1 MGTAIRSSG
10 MIREA
15 SRLAAAGELGNSDVI
30 RLLQIPHSKEDVQEV
45 LRTFEQQLSREAK
58 SKLTLD
64 AFVPP
69 PSDVDNERYEPLFD
83 KYVITG
89 KTYTTASGAVVPNE
103 LQYYNG
109 QMVHLYGECS
119 NVPLVNAALA
129 GSGYRPITLK
139 YADGRHAAVAQLWSN
154 KFTDTSIRPYAAMFI
169 VVAAVADNAPESQA
183 SLEAASNGASSV
195 LVMLD
200 GSFDPATA
208 VYENKARMYMFRLL
222 DTTQVAIDV
231 GRERMGTDKRPGTI
245 DMACIG
251 RRLHLSIKD
260 QHRRGVVQGDLALT
274 GDQTAYESVV
284 AQAAK
289 TAGVTLQALPRGAE
303 CVYPAVARIGQGPV
317 VCWQWRSDVAPR
329 LQPVMPG
336 SLHFDRSSEEGRT
349 LLAWGFTPKVLGFF
363 SKVRGVI
370 TGLADQTPRCARDS
384 SAACEGM
391 ANAGSRLRWGASEE
405 AASAPFRLAWN
416 TSFLGSLKV
425 VLRKELVGP
434 MSDGLRVNW
443 HITEGTFVGPGHDA
457 VVLPGAA
464 DWMHIRPDGI
474 AIVNVRACFETRDRV
489 RVYGAYGG
497 VADFG
502 PDGYARA
509 LRGEYD
515 QQISAVVTPTYETAD
530 PRLEWLNRV
539 QCIGVGKV
547 DMSALRAQFDMYV
560 VRVGERAQEAS
571 SAAAQSPIPEQII
584 TAVERFRAAIPAN
597 FDPIYV
603 EKVVIPFFLTNV
615 YEGERPLLPMID
627 LNFSKENALPR
638 DRFGLIYHD
647 WKPTPEEGVMVFLQ
661 GLEKRGEN
669 NLRKRIYFS
678 AVTPDLYKPMY
689 RAKVTAFF
697 DKLLDQKFADRP
709 FMQHYLDHYFDLYW
723 DLHLG
728 LVGSDIPREVREI
741 GKAFN
746 TVFAYRDPLLPVTY
760 QNYMKVRELQDFL
773 KSWIGKRIDDIQ
785 SGKIKNPE
793 RTMAWHWLK
802 NAQDGGHFS
811 KKDMVIEC
819 LHDFV
824 ALSQWGNAIFRVMS
838 LLSEDRGDQAVR
850 ASFQKTMSG
859 NFDTAGGASFSPLEL
874 FVMEL
879 FRVISPNGGSVSAIH
894 DARSSGGSPQQK
906 LGLPFE
912 RDSYVSTPH
921 ASTSL
926 DPVHWTD
933 PNMFDPQRYLRVPT
947 SAQINDD
954 KCRQIGLARCPFDIT
969 NFKVK
974 DGRNAHITNSGFGT
988 LFVVADERSY
998 PVCDYAGFAPFG
1010 FGYRRCAGERLTILV
1025 FEDFLRK
1032 VWRDKIAFRKLDLA
1046 NPARVPVGL
1055 DAVIQDDIGFYRS
1068 ALR

>member
-69 PSDVDNERYEPLFD
+69 PSDIDNERYEPLFD
-83 KYVITG
+83 KYIITG

-129 GSGYRPITLK
+129 GSGYRPIILK

-169 VVAAVADNAPESQA
+169 VVAAVADNAPESHA
-183 SLEAASNGASSV
+183 SLRAASNGSSSV

-200 GSFDPATA
+200 GSFDPAMA
-208 VYENKARMYMFRLL
+208 VYENEARMYMFRLL

-274 GDQTAYESVV
+274 GDPTAYESVV

-303 CVYPAVARIGQGPV
+303 CVYPAVARIGQGSV

-363 SKVRGVI
+363 PKVRGVI

-638 DRFGLIYHD
+638 DRFGLIYRD

-661 GLEKRGEN
+661 GLEKRGQN

-741 GKAFN
+741 GEAFN

-850 ASFQKTMSG
+850 ASFTEDNERK
-859 NFDTAGGASFSPLEL
+859 
-874 FVMEL
+874 
-879 FRVISPNGGSVSAIH
+879 FRH
-894 DARSSGGSPQQK
+894 
-906 LGLPFE
+906 
-912 RDSYVSTPH
+912 
-921 ASTSL
+921 
-926 DPVHWTD
+926 
-933 PNMFDPQRYLRVPT
+933 
-947 SAQINDD
+947 
-954 KCRQIGLARCPFDIT
+954 C
-969 NFKVK
+969 
-974 DGRNAHITNSGFGT
+974 
-988 LFVVADERSY
+988 
-998 PVCDYAGFAPFG
+998 
-1010 FGYRRCAGERLTILV
+1010 RRCV
-1025 FEDFLRK
+1025 F
-1032 VWRDKIAFRKLDLA
+1032 LA
-1046 NPARVPVGL
+1046 T
-1055 DAVIQDDIGFYRS
+1055 
-1068 ALR
+1068 

>member
-1 MGTAIRSSG
+1 MGAATRSSG

-83 KYVITG
+83 KYIITG
-89 KTYTTASGAVVPNE
+89 KTYTTASGAVVLNE

-183 SLEAASNGASSV
+183 SLRAASNGASSV

-260 QHRRGVVQGDLALT
+260 QHRRGVVQGDLELT
-274 GDQTAYESVV
+274 GDPTAYRSVV

-289 TAGVTLQALPRGAE
+289 TAGITLQALPRGTE

-336 SLHFDRSSEEGRT
+336 SLLFDRSSEEGRT

-363 SKVRGVI
+363 PKVRGVI

-391 ANAGSRLRWGASEE
+391 ANAGSRPRSRASEE
-405 AASAPFRLAWN
+405 AASAPSRLAWN

-457 VVLPGAA
+457 VILPGAA

-474 AIVNVRACFETRDRV
+474 AIVNVRACFETRERV

-515 QQISAVVTPTYETAD
+515 RQISAVVTPTYETAD

-539 QCIGVGKV
+539 QCIGVGRV
-547 DMSALRAQFDMYV
+547 DM
-560 VRVGERAQEAS
+560 
-571 SAAAQSPIPEQII
+571 
-584 TAVERFRAAIPAN
+584 
-597 FDPIYV
+597 
-603 EKVVIPFFLTNV
+603 K
-615 YEGERPLLPMID
+615 
-627 LNFSKENALPR
+627 
-638 DRFGLIYHD
+638 
-647 WKPTPEEGVMVFLQ
+647 
-661 GLEKRGEN
+661 
-669 NLRKRIYFS
+669 
-678 AVTPDLYKPMY
+678 
-689 RAKVTAFF
+689 
-697 DKLLDQKFADRP
+697 
-709 FMQHYLDHYFDLYW
+709 
-723 DLHLG
+723 
-728 LVGSDIPREVREI
+728 
-741 GKAFN
+741 KA
-746 TVFAYRDPLLPVTY
+746 
-760 QNYMKVRELQDFL
+760 
-773 KSWIGKRIDDIQ
+773 
-785 SGKIKNPE
+785 
-793 RTMAWHWLK
+793 
-802 NAQDGGHFS
+802 
-811 KKDMVIEC
+811 
-819 LHDFV
+819 
-824 ALSQWGNAIFRVMS
+824 
-838 LLSEDRGDQAVR
+838 
-850 ASFQKTMSG
+850 
-859 NFDTAGGASFSPLEL
+859 
-874 FVMEL
+874 
-879 FRVISPNGGSVSAIH
+879 
-894 DARSSGGSPQQK
+894 
-906 LGLPFE
+906 
-912 RDSYVSTPH
+912 
-921 ASTSL
+921 
-926 DPVHWTD
+926 
-933 PNMFDPQRYLRVPT
+933 
-947 SAQINDD
+947 
-954 KCRQIGLARCPFDIT
+954 
-969 NFKVK
+969 
-974 DGRNAHITNSGFGT
+974 
-988 LFVVADERSY
+988 
-998 PVCDYAGFAPFG
+998 
-1010 FGYRRCAGERLTILV
+1010 
-1025 FEDFLRK
+1025 
-1032 VWRDKIAFRKLDLA
+1032 
-1046 NPARVPVGL
+1046 PVG
-1055 DAVIQDDIGFYRS
+1055 
-1068 ALR
+1068 

>member
-83 KYVITG
+83 KYIITG

-183 SLEAASNGASSV
+183 SLRAASNGASSV

-245 DMACIG
+245 DMACNG

-260 QHRRGVVQGDLALT
+260 QHRRGVVQGDLELT
-274 GDQTAYESVV
+274 GDPTAYGSVV

-289 TAGVTLQALPRGAE
+289 TAGITLQALPRGTE

-336 SLHFDRSSEEGRT
+336 TLLFDRSSEEGRT

-363 SKVRGVI
+363 PKVRGVI
-370 TGLADQTPRCARDS
+370 TGLADQTPRYARDS
-384 SAACEGM
+384 SAACRGM
-391 ANAGSRLRWGASEE
+391 ANAGSRPRSRASGE
-405 AASAPFRLAWN
+405 AVSAPSRWAWN

-474 AIVNVRACFETRDRV
+474 AIVNVRACFETREHV

-497 VADFG
+497 VADLG

-515 QQISAVVTPTYETAD
+515 RQILRPWSHRRM
-530 PRLEWLNRV
+530 RLRIRGSN
-539 QCIGVGKV
+539 G
-547 DMSALRAQFDMYV
+547 ST
-560 VRVGERAQEAS
+560 AS
-571 SAAAQSPIPEQII
+571 SA
-584 TAVERFRAAIPAN
+584 
-597 FDPIYV
+597 
-603 EKVVIPFFLTNV
+603 
-615 YEGERPLLPMID
+615 
-627 LNFSKENALPR
+627 
-638 DRFGLIYHD
+638 
-647 WKPTPEEGVMVFLQ
+647 
-661 GLEKRGEN
+661 
-669 NLRKRIYFS
+669 S
-678 AVTPDLYKPMY
+678 A
-689 RAKVTAFF
+689 
-697 DKLLDQKFADRP
+697 
-709 FMQHYLDHYFDLYW
+709 W
-723 DLHLG
+723 
-728 LVGSDIPREVREI
+728 
-741 GKAFN
+741 
-746 TVFAYRDPLLPVTY
+746 
-760 QNYMKVRELQDFL
+760 
-773 KSWIGKRIDDIQ
+773 
-785 SGKIKNPE
+785 
-793 RTMAWHWLK
+793 
-802 NAQDGGHFS
+802 
-811 KKDMVIEC
+811 
-819 LHDFV
+819 
-824 ALSQWGNAIFRVMS
+824 
-838 LLSEDRGDQAVR
+838 
-850 ASFQKTMSG
+850 
-859 NFDTAGGASFSPLEL
+859 AG
-874 FVMEL
+874 
-879 FRVISPNGGSVSAIH
+879 
-894 DARSSGGSPQQK
+894 
-906 LGLPFE
+906 
-912 RDSYVSTPH
+912 
-921 ASTSL
+921 
-926 DPVHWTD
+926 WT
-933 PNMFDPQRYLRVPT
+933 
-947 SAQINDD
+947 
-954 KCRQIGLARCPFDIT
+954 
-969 NFKVK
+969 
-974 DGRNAHITNSGFGT
+974 
-988 LFVVADERSY
+988 
-998 PVCDYAGFAPFG
+998 
-1010 FGYRRCAGERLTILV
+1010 
-1025 FEDFLRK
+1025 
-1032 VWRDKIAFRKLDLA
+1032 
-1046 NPARVPVGL
+1046 
-1055 DAVIQDDIGFYRS
+1055 
-1068 ALR
+1068 